1 MLPRVRR
8 RQRRWQYRAASRT
21 DLHQLPFATSESV
34 WNTLRPILS
43 LTHPNAGVHVRCI
56 RVIWAGRTELA
67 NDDSGRS
74 HGADESGVL
83 IAFGECF
90 RIDVGLDDGPDG
102 SDGSIGIATNCS
114 APIRRDHGGTYPSLN
129 KEAPCTLR
137 QSMARSMSKVSHG
150 SEDAVSKLR
159 SAESHIHT
167 RYRED
172 SRSDFTQAHFPLNH
186 IILLDIIPRPRLE
199 LEILL
204 APRETIVSD
213 WNDDLHCAD
222 QDFVVGCGQTG
233 KREEGFRTSRRP
245 PIQVH
250 RSRSRP

>member
-1 MLPRVRR
+1 
-8 RQRRWQYRAASRT
+8 
-21 DLHQLPFATSESV
+21 
-34 WNTLRPILS
+34 
-43 LTHPNAGVHVRCI
+43 
-56 RVIWAGRTELA
+56 LA
-67 NDDSGRS
+67 NDDSGKS

-114 APIRRDHGGTYPSLN
+114 APIRRDHGGTYP
-129 KEAPCTLR
+129 
-137 QSMARSMSKVSHG
+137 SMARSMSKVSHG

-204 APRETIVSD
+204 APRET
-213 WNDDLHCAD
+213 
-222 QDFVVGCGQTG
+222 
-233 KREEGFRTSRRP
+233 
-245 PIQVH
+245 H
-250 RSRSRP
+250 RV

>member
-67 NDDSGRS
+67 NDDSGKS

-114 APIRRDHGGTYPSLN
+114 APIRRDHGGTYPS
-129 KEAPCTLR
+129 
-137 QSMARSMSKVSHG
+137 MARSMSKVSHG

-172 SRSDFTQAHFPLNH
+172 SRSDFTQAPIFRSITLFSWTSSPVRGSSSRFF
-186 IILLDIIPRPRLE
+186 LLHVKR
-199 LEILL
+199 
-204 APRETIVSD
+204 IVSD

>member
-67 NDDSGRS
+67 NDDSGKS

-114 APIRRDHGGTYPSLN
+114 APIRRDHGGTYPS
-129 KEAPCTLR
+129 
-137 QSMARSMSKVSHG
+137 MARSMSKVSHG
-150 SEDAVSKLR
+150 SEDAVS
-159 SAESHIHT
+159 
-167 RYRED
+167 
-172 SRSDFTQAHFPLNH
+172 TQVSGVTHPYPL
-186 IILLDIIPRPRLE
+186 
-199 LEILL
+199 
-204 APRETIVSD
+204 
-213 WNDDLHCAD
+213 
-222 QDFVVGCGQTG
+222 
-233 KREEGFRTSRRP
+233 SRRLTFRFYPGPFSAQSHYSPGHHP
-245 PIQVH
+245 PSEA
-250 RSRSRP
+250 RARDSSCST